1 MPKVSQTTC
10 SRKMQSGGAYS
21 RNGGC
26 MTGAKHTVLV
36 VLLLSTVLD
45 GPASAVEFDFSGSAR
60 GRLAIGT
67 DEPEL
72 QSTELTLMPEVVSR
86 FDNGWKLTSIGRLRT
101 ELVDGL
107 RPGNLDRKTYGPA
120 SRPGLLR
127 QEVEVEL
134 REFHLQGAWG
144 ETYLTLGK
152 QQVVWGKADGLKVLD
167 VVNPQSFREF
177 ILEDFDKSRIP
188 LWTVNIERSV
198 GNWDAQLIWIPDHTY
213 HALPDRD
220 ATYAFSSPRLVPS
233 APPGVSVDIRSVD
246 RPDRFLMDSDA
257 GLRLSTF
264 WKGWD
269 ISLNY
274 LYQYDN
280 FPVLFQRLDVR
291 PTGPVVVIE
300 PRFERTHVIGGTFS
314 NAFGDWVVRGELGF
328 FSDRFFRTNET
339 ADRDGIT
346 KSSELSGVLGLD
358 WTGIE
363 DTFLSAQLFQSWV
376 TAPSAGLVRDELDTN
391 LTFLVRRDFF
401 NDTLRA
407 EVLWIVNTNDGDGLI
422 RPKIAYEWQDNLKT
436 WVGAD
441 IFYGDRD
448 GLFGQFGN
456 NDRVILGVEWGY

>member
-1 MPKVSQTTC
+1 MAAV
-10 SRKMQSGGAYS
+10 
-21 RNGGC
+21 
-26 MTGAKHTVLV
+26 KHT
-36 VLLLSTVLD
+36 LLAAFLMSAVIA
-45 GPASAVEFDFSGSAR
+45 GQASAVEFDFSGSAR

-67 DEPEL
+67 DEREL
-72 QSTELTLMPEVVSR
+72 QSTELTLVPEVVSR
-86 FDNGWKLTSIGRLRT
+86 FDNGWKLTTIGRLRT
-101 ELVDGL
+101 ETMDGL
-107 RPGNLDRKTYGPA
+107 RPGDVDRSTYGPV
-120 SRPGLLR
+120 SKPGLLR

-134 REFHLQGAWG
+134 REFYLQGAWG

-188 LWTVNIERSV
+188 LWTVNIERSW
-198 GNWDAQLIWIPDHTY
+198 GDWDAQFIWIPDHTY
-213 HALPDRD
+213 HALPDRG
-220 ATYAFSSPRLVPS
+220 ARYAFSSPRLVPS
-233 APPGVSVDIRSVD
+233 APPGIMADIRDVD
-246 RPDRFLMDSDA
+246 RPDRFLTDSDA
-257 GLRLSTF
+257 GFRLSTF

-280 FPVLFQRLDVR
+280 FPVLSQRLEAR
-291 PTGPVVVIE
+291 PTGLVVVIE
-300 PRFERTHVIGGTFS
+300 PRYERTHVVGGTFS
-314 NAFGDWVVRGELGF
+314 NAFGDWVVRGEVGYF
-328 FSDRFFRTNET
+328 TDRFFLTKNPSNH
-339 ADRDGIT
+339 DGVT
-346 KSSELSGVLGLD
+346 QRSELSGVLGLD

-376 TAPSAGLVRDELDTN
+376 TGSSSGLVRDTLDTN
-391 LTFLVRRDFF
+391 LTFLARRDFL

-407 EVLWIVNTNDGDGLI
+407 EVLWIVNTNDGDGLV
-422 RPKIAYEWQDNLKT
+422 RPKIVYDWQDNLRT

-456 NDRVILGVEWGY
+456 NDRVIVGVELGY